1 MSLFQNS
8 DTNLNHDDNKACA
21 ACKYRR
27 RKCTPDCI
35 LAPYFPHDHQSRF
48 LNAHKL
54 FGVRNIT
61 KIITKL
67 DPPSKDEAMRSIIYQ
82 SDMRANDP
90 VGGCYRYVKE
100 LVAQIEYHRAEL
112 DLVLQQLAVFRP
124 HQPPNIN
131 ISVNADDHHLNNEH
145 HHDNID
151 VPNLQDDVNSG
162 DGQESLFLSFGDEES
177 NADYVGDEL
186 YDDQKPMASMLD
198 INCDELVKRSD
209 EVILFK
215 IENAE
220 VNGEVNSTQKV
231 QDHDL
236 KGATTLF
243 ALTNCAR

>member
-1 MSLFQNS
+1 MNLFQNS
-8 DTNLNHDDNKACA
+8 DTNLNHDDKKACA

-27 RKCTPDCI
+27 RKCAPDCI
-35 LAPYFPHDHQSRF
+35 LAPYFPHDRHSQF

-61 KIITKL
+61 KIIEKL
-67 DPPSKDEAMRSIIYQ
+67 DPYPKDEAMRSIIFQ

-90 VGGCYRYVKE
+90 VGGCCIQE

-124 HQPPNIN
+124 HQSPNIN
-131 ISVNADDHHLNNEH
+131 TSVNADDHHLNN
-145 HHDNID
+145 
-151 VPNLQDDVNSG
+151 DDVNSW
-162 DGQESLFLSFGDEES
+162 DGQESLFLSFGDDDES
-177 NADYVGDEL
+177 NADDVGDEL

-209 EVILFK
+209 DEVILFK

-231 QDHDL
+231 QDHDQKVRQPCL
-236 KGATTLF
+236 RSQIVLNEKLYNTF
-243 ALTNCAR
+243 